1 MAGGEGGPNAGFIA
15 RAHKVFLVFGA
26 LYGAFLLLAC
36 IPYVQKQY
44 VVYSLSDYTLADS
57 VRLIYCH
64 WIRVPLFPDYDHPEA
79 YGLAR
84 TCQPSLH

>member
-44 VVYSLSDYTLADS
+44 VLSVFLTSTLADFG
-57 VRLIYCH
+57 RLMTG
-64 WIRVPLFPDYDHPEA
+64 RMSFHPT
-79 YGLAR
+79 R
-84 TCQPSLH
+84 P